1 MINNDLEGLLA
12 YLCGPIDH
20 ADDDGVGWRRTL
32 TEELS
37 NRYAMKTL
45 DPTNKPFKGV
55 HGSAFEEIGNE
66 KQNALDMR
74 SSGDYES
81 LAEKMRM
88 IVRIDLRM
96 VDLSDLLIA
105 YIPKGI
111 RVCGSIHEIV
121 TACESKKPT
130 LIVFEGGREEASNWY
145 WGMLPTTPHTD
156 NRSGWIFDSWDALFE
171 YLDEINEGKNP
182 EPKLSR
188 WVILDGDAR

>member
-1 MINNDLEGLLA
+1 MTSKLTGCLA

-20 ADDDGVGWRRTL
+20 AADDGVKWRRTL
-32 TEELS
+32 TEELAK
-37 NRYAMKTL
+37 RYNIKTL
-45 DPTNKPFKGV
+45 DPTDKPFKGS
-55 HGSAFEEIGNE
+55 HGVRYEEIGNE
-66 KQNALDMR
+66 KQNAMKLRDD
-74 SSGDYES
+74 GDFEA

-88 IVRIDLRM
+88 IVRVDLRM

-105 YIPKGI
+105 YIPKGV

-130 LIVFEGGREEASNWY
+130 LIVFEGGREHASNWY
-145 WGMLPTTPHTD
+145 WGMLPTTPHTE

-171 YLDEINEGKNP
+171 YLDAVNEGKNP

-188 WVILDGDAR
+188 WVLLDGGAR